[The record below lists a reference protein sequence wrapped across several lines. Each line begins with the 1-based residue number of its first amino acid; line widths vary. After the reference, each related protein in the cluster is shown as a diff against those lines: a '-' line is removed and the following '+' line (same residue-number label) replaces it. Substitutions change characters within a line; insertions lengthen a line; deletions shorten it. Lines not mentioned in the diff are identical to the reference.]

1 MIDQAVRFSPT
12 ISSRKG
18 APDFDYLVEVMTSY
32 TYSLTQDST
41 TEQLTESAEE
51 AAGAVN
57 DFWRNDLVQEW
68 LVQAPLKIAV
78 ILIVAIIL
86 HWALRRTVN
95 RLARRNI
102 ATGGRGA
109 RRILPGRLARQDTED
124 TRQMEMLSATQEK
137 RRQSRVKT
145 ISGVFNS
152 AIAIVIWTWA
162 IMAILSAVG
171 VNVAPLIASAGV
183 VGVAIGFGAQ
193 SLVKDFLSGIFM
205 LIEDQYGIG
214 DTIDVGDGIVGDVE
228 EISLRV
234 TTLRDI
240 DGGLWYVRNG
250 EILRIGNLSDGYA
263 IARLQIPV
271 GLDNDT
277 ETTLQIIGDAAR
289 EAVRDPRIADLV
301 IEDPVIN
308 GVTDIQP
315 DHVSYRVSIRT
326 LPGDQWSVQRLAQ
339 AKVVNALRVHGVT
352 MPYLATLGRPGVEKP
367 DALGD

>member
-1 MIDQAVRFSPT
+1 MTHEDRFLA
-12 ISSRKG
+12 RN
-18 APDFDYLVEVMTSY
+18 
-32 TYSLTQDST
+32 ST
-41 TEQLTESAEE
+41 TEELAED

-57 DFWRNDLVQEW
+57 DFWRNELVQEW
-68 LVQAPLKIAV
+68 LVQAPIKIAV
-78 ILIVAIIL
+78 ILVVASVL

-95 RLARRNI
+95 RLADRNI
-102 ATGGRGA
+102 THGGRKG
-109 RRILPGRLARQDTED
+109 RRLLPGRGVQKDHDA
-124 TRQMEMLSATQEK
+124 TRQMEMMSVTQEK
-137 RRQSRVKT
+137 RRQSRVRT
-145 ISGVFNS
+145 IAGVFNS
-152 AIAIVIWTWA
+152 AIAIVVWTWA
-162 IMAILSAVG
+162 VMAILSAVG

-277 ETTLQIIGDAAR
+277 EATLQIIADASR
-289 EAVRDPRIADLV
+289 EAVNDPRIADLV
-301 IEDPVIN
+301 IEEPVIN

-315 DHVSYRVSIRT
+315 DYVSYRVSIKT

-339 AKVVNALRVHGVT
+339 AKVVNALRAHGVA
-352 MPYLATLGRPGVEKP
+352 MPYPAILARAGVDKP
-367 DALGD
+367 DENAD